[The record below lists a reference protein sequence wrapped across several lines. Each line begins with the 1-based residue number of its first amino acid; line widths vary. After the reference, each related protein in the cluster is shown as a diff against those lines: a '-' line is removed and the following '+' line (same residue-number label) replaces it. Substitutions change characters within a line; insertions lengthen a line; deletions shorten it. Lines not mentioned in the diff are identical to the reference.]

1 MSFAGNLLLRT
12 TGPRVVR
19 RFDKLS
25 RAPAQSQQRLL
36 REILGTNADTEFGR
50 RHGFAGITTFR
61 EFQER
66 VPISSYE
73 DLEPYINAAMLGQP
87 NQLTKHEPVLFT
99 TTSGT
104 TGASKYIPMTRD
116 GKRAKSRLMLLWF
129 SALYR
134 DHPGIVGGR
143 ILSVVSPEVES
154 HTPSGVPCG
163 ADSGHAYRTMPG
175 PVKSM
180 YTAPYGVFAVEDYE
194 AKYYTLLRLAAG
206 QDISCIATVNPSTI
220 VLLADRLAR
229 HTDAI
234 IRDVRDGS
242 LSPDVAVPET
252 LRASLHL
259 KPDPERARRLERAAA
274 SGGGVLR
281 PGLAW
286 PKLAAIGCWKGGTVG
301 AYLVKFD
308 TYFPQQPP
316 IRDFG
321 YYATELRGSVPLS
334 DQGDAGVIAVGTNVL
349 EFHPADEDRA
359 PEGREL
365 LPVERLEVGQRYFVY
380 VTTASGLYRYDM
392 NDIVEVAGHYRQTPL
407 IRFIQKGKGVVSFT
421 GEKLYETQVI
431 AAVDQAFAALR
442 GRYHFI
448 AAVAEL
454 VDGTSPR
461 LVFLTEFDDQVTEP
475 DGSAL
480 VDQVDAALGDQNSEY
495 QTKRKSM
502 RYGAPVIRVVR
513 PGEFDRY
520 RRRMV
525 ETGQRADGQFKV
537 LRLTSDT
544 SFAAE
549 FEAER
554 DLVGGA
560 RPKPADE
567 SVPPP
572 RG

>member
-1 MSFAGNLLLRT
+1 MSRVGRLLLWATAPRT
-12 TGPRVVR
+12 VK
-19 RFDKLS
+19 RFTTVCRTPS
-25 RAPAQSQQRLL
+25 ESQHRLL
-36 REILGTNADTEFGR
+36 REILRTNADTEFGR
-50 RHGFAGITTFR
+50 RHGFGGITTFE

-87 NQLTKHEPVLFT
+87 NQLTRHPPVLFT

-104 TGASKYIPMTRD
+104 TGARKYIPMTRE
-116 GKRAKSRLMLLWF
+116 GKSSKSRLTWLWL

-134 DHPGIVGGR
+134 DHPGIVAGR
-143 ILSVVSPEVES
+143 LLSVVSPEIES
-154 HTPSGVPCG
+154 YAPNGTPCG
-163 ADSGHAYRTMPG
+163 AESGHAYRTMPK
-175 PVKSM
+175 PVQSI
-180 YTAPYGVFAVEDYE
+180 YTAPYPVFAIDDYE

-206 QDISCIATVNPSTI
+206 QDISCIATVNPSTV

-229 HTDAI
+229 HTEPI

-242 LSPDVAVPET
+242 LSPDFAVPQG

-259 KPDPERARRLERAAA
+259 RPDPERARRLERAAA
-274 SGGGVLR
+274 SGDGVLR

-301 AYLVKFD
+301 AYLANFD
-308 TYFPQQPP
+308 TYFPQRPP
-316 IRDFG
+316 VRDLG

-334 DQGDAGVIAVGTNVL
+334 DQGDAGVAAVATNVL
-349 EFHPADEDRA
+349 EFHPADDDRA
-359 PEGREL
+359 PQGREL
-365 LPVERLEVGQRYFVY
+365 LPVERLEVGQRYFVF
-380 VTTASGLYRYDM
+380 VTNASGLYRYDM
-392 NDIVEVAGHYRQTPL
+392 NDIVEVVGLYKQTPL
-407 IRFIQKGKGVVSFT
+407 IRFLQKGKGVVSFT

-431 AAVDQAFAALR
+431 AAVDEALAALR

-454 VDGTSPR
+454 VDGTVPR
-461 LVFLTEFDDQVTEP
+461 LVFLTEFDDPITDQ
-475 DGSAL
+475 DGSVL
-480 VDQVDAALGDQNSEY
+480 VDRVDAALGDQNSEY
-495 QTKRKSM
+495 ETKRKSL

-513 PGEFDRY
+513 SGEYDRY

-549 FEAER
+549 FQAER
-554 DLVGGA
+554 DLVGGERTSA
-560 RPKPADE
+560 
-567 SVPPP
+567 
-572 RG
+572 